1 MQLSSVGEI
10 CILDYSDVSGMAIG
24 EVAKYN
30 DKLTAKD
37 RRFITDLVAEMIDD
51 YLTTKMWWTKC
62 PDEKDSDI
70 YIGKFQGLLDDHPD
84 PYEMIEQLR
93 DEIAKLLR
101 SVIKLPT
108 WNVVYMRRRTTG
120 IEIEMGEDYRVT
132 DWMKRHAKEYLSRR
146 DRPKEW

>member
-1 MQLSSVGEI
+1 MSSVGEI
-10 CILDYSDVSGMAIG
+10 CILDYSDVSGIAIG

-37 RRFITDLVAEMIDD
+37 RRFIVDLVAEMIDD

-62 PDEKDSDI
+62 LDEKDNDI
-70 YIGKFQGLLDDHPD
+70 YVDKFDGLLNDHPD
-84 PYEMIEQLR
+84 PNEMIEQLR
-93 DEIAKLLR
+93 DAIASLLR

-120 IEIEMGEDYRVT
+120 IEIEMGEDYRIT
-132 DWMKRHAKEYLSRR
+132 DWMKRHANEYLPKRHR
-146 DRPKEW
+146 KKEW

>member
-10 CILDYSDVSGMAIG
+10 CILDYSDVSGIAIG

-37 RRFITDLVAEMIDD
+37 RRFIVDLVAEMIDD

-62 PDEKDSDI
+62 LDEKDNDI
-70 YIGKFQGLLDDHPD
+70 YVDKFDGLLNDHPD
-84 PYEMIEQLR
+84 PNEMIEQLR
-93 DEIAKLLR
+93 DAIASLLR

-120 IEIEMGEDYRVT
+120 IEIEMGEDYRIT
-132 DWMKRHAKEYLSRR
+132 DWMKRHANEYLPKRHR
-146 DRPKEW
+146 KKEW